1 MSRVLALLLVLG
13 CGGSPA
19 PVTPPV
25 PETVLD
31 PSATGSSTGSATSV
45 DQTCIVAGGYAVAV
59 DLKPATLS
67 QGDTGMS
74 DTQWC
79 ASMLAGVASQQMSSM
94 AIRYDG
100 GGTLMIEWPPGHPA
114 SFDVI
119 GPCEIAIT
127 SQPMLSRL
135 QFIAGSASGTT
146 TFTVGTQHQGDT
158 CTATNAAL
166 SLVRAP

>member
-1 MSRVLALLLVLG
+1 MKAFAFALAAA
-13 CGGSPA
+13 CGGSQG

-25 PETVLD
+25 PENVLD
-31 PSATGSSTGSATSV
+31 PSAAGSATAGSAIAV
-45 DQTCIVAGGYAVAV
+45 DHTCIVAGGYAVAV
-59 DLKPATLS
+59 DLKSATLT

-79 ASMLAGVASQQMSSM
+79 ASMLAGVATQQMSSM
-94 AIRYDG
+94 MIRYDG
-100 GGTLMIEWPPGHPA
+100 DALAIEWPAGHLA
-114 SFDVI
+114 TFDVL

-127 SQPMLSRL
+127 SQPMLSHL
-135 QFIAGSASGTT
+135 EFAAGSASGTT

-166 SLVRAP
+166 TVTRAP